1 MDQIMR
7 ISPETLFPGTILIF
21 NNSGPKRYRAEA
33 CILIAK
39 NTRKQPAIRGAS
51 RLRTQLRCV
60 CNRRHLW
67 PLDVVASHPHFFSA
81 SFLSQTIMR
90 WSLPHISYP
99 PAKAGFWSP
108 VTSTLNW
115 CEEVR
120 HTRSVF
126 LLIRDRPA
134 ITSRMN
140 RQLPG
145 GNSVASKHHSDL
157 SF

>member
-1 MDQIMR
+1 MPF
-7 ISPETLFPGTILIF
+7 SSLTILDQNGTGLKHTF
-21 NNSGPKRYRAEA
+21 S
-33 CILIAK
+33 IAK
-39 NTRKQPAIRGAS
+39 NTRKQPAIRGV

-67 PLDVVASHPHFFSA
+67 PLGAAASYPLFFTS

-90 WSLPHISYP
+90 WSLPHIPYP

-120 HTRSVF
+120 HTRSVV
-126 LLIRDRPA
+126 LPISDRPA
-134 ITSRMN
+134 ITSRVN

-145 GNSVASKHHSDL
+145 GNTVA
-157 SF
+157 